1 MCDMGGMGGDRAQGV
16 YGAAAKGRRGGAVR
30 RRSAAVLNANAA
42 RSGGD
47 RALQI
52 LRDAHRDMAGLDAQ
66 APCRSPFSSSQWT
79 LATNGGKRQR
89 ALCLAD
95 SATGRRKWRDDGYIA
110 PEIAP

>member
-1 MCDMGGMGGDRAQGV
+1 M
-16 YGAAAKGRRGGAVR
+16 R
-30 RRSAAVLNANAA
+30 RRIAAVLNANAA

-79 LATNGGKRQR
+79 LATNGGKRQ
-89 ALCLAD
+89 
-95 SATGRRKWRDDGYIA
+95 SAWAYLEKMDTNLGGFIFV
-110 PEIAP
+110 